1 MYGSTVPNYK
11 VYFSKSERGYVEV
24 SARNETEAEEKFWS
38 GSYGSF
44 ATRIERSDTEV
55 GDIEVSKS

>member
-1 MYGSTVPNYK
+1 MPNYK

-24 SARNETEAEEKFWS
+24 SALTEAEAEEKFWN
-38 GSYGSF
+38 GNYASF
-44 ATRIERSDTEV
+44 AIKIERSDAEV